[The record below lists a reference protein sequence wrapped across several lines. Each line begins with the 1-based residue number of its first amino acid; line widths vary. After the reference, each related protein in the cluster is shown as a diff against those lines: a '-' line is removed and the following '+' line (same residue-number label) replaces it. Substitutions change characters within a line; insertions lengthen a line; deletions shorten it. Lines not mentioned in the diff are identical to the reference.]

1 MEDKKFYLIRKEDL
15 IENPSARLPI
25 CLVLDTSGSMDG
37 APINELQ
44 EGIRIFY
51 KALEEDEIAK
61 LSAEIAIV
69 TFGNGGVQ
77 VLNDFAS
84 IERQNIPRLTAGG
97 LTPMGEAIEVA
108 LDLLEN
114 RKNEYKAAGVD
125 YYQPWMVVM
134 TDGMPTDDV
143 NNAIQRTKALVENRK
158 LVVFPLAIGE
168 QADKQVLEALSGKPA
183 LKLKGL
189 NFKDFFVWLSKSV
202 SKVSQSTPGEK
213 VKLDTQTIDQWAEV
227 F

>member
-1 MEDKKFYLIRKEDL
+1 MEDKKFYLIRREDL
-15 IENPSARLPI
+15 IDNPTPRIPI
-25 CLVLDTSGSMDG
+25 CLVLDTSGSMAG

-44 EGIRIFY
+44 EGVSIFY
-51 KALEEDEIAK
+51 QALEEDEIAK
-61 LSAEIAIV
+61 LSAEIAVV

-77 VLNDFAS
+77 VLNDFS
-84 IERQNIPRLTAGG
+84 SLERQSIPRLQAGG
-97 LTPMGEAIEVA
+97 LTPMGEAIEKA

-134 TDGMPTDDV
+134 TDGLPTDDV
-143 NNAIQRTKALVENRK
+143 NNAIIRTRELVDNRK
-158 LVVFPLAIGE
+158 LVVFPIAIGDN
-168 QADKQVLEALSGKPA
+168 ADKQVLQALSNKPP

-213 VKLDTQTIDQWAEV
+213 VKLDTKAIEEWAEI

>member
-15 IENPSARLPI
+15 IDNPSARLPI
-25 CLVLDTSGSMDG
+25 CLVLDASGSMAG
-37 APINELQ
+37 TPINELQ
-44 EGIRIFY
+44 EGVNIFY
-51 KALEEDEIAK
+51 QALNEDEIAK

-69 TFGNGGVQ
+69 TFGNEDVKI
-77 VLNDFAS
+77 LNDFAS
-84 IERQNIPRLTAGG
+84 LERQNVPRLIAEG

-108 LDLLEN
+108 LNLLEN
-114 RKNEYKAAGVD
+114 RKREYKAAGVD
-125 YYQPWMVVM
+125 YYQPWMVIM
-134 TDGMPTDDV
+134 TDGMPTDNV
-143 NNAIQRTKALVENRK
+143 NNAVQKTRALIEDRK

-168 QADKQVLEALSGKPA
+168 QADKQILEALSGKSA

-202 SKVSQSTPGEK
+202 SKVSQSTPGEA
-213 VKLDTQTIDQWAEV
+213 VKLDTKAIEQWAEI

>member
-1 MEDKKFYLIRKEDL
+1 MDKKYYLIRKEDL
-15 IENPSARLPI
+15 IENPSARLPV

-44 EGIRIFY
+44 EGINIFY
-51 KALEEDEIAK
+51 NALEEDEIAK
-61 LSAEIAIV
+61 LSAEIAVV
-69 TFGNGGVQ
+69 TFGEGGVQ

-84 IERQNIPRLTAGG
+84 LERQSIPRLRAGG
-97 LTPMGEAIEVA
+97 LTPMGEAIEKA
-108 LDLLEN
+108 LELLEN

-134 TDGMPTDDV
+134 TDGFPTDDV
-143 NNAIQRTKALVENRK
+143 NNAIAKTRALVDNKK
-158 LVVFPLAIGE
+158 LVVFPIAIGKD
-168 QADKQVLEALSGKPA
+168 ADKEVLEALSGKPA

-202 SKVSQSTPGEK
+202 SKVSQSTPGDK
-213 VKLDTQTIDQWAEV
+213 VKLDTDKINEWAEI

>member
-25 CLVLDTSGSMDG
+25 CLVLDISGSMDG

-44 EGIRIFY
+44 EGIGIFY

-134 TDGMPTDDV
+134 TDGMPTDNV
-143 NNAIQRTKALVENRK
+143 NNAIQRTRALAENRK

-168 QADKQVLEALSGKPA
+168 QADKQVLEALSNRTA

-213 VKLDTQTIDQWAEV
+213 VKLDTKIIEQWAEV

>member
-1 MEDKKFYLIRKEDL
+1 MEDKKLYLVRKEDL
-15 IENPSARLPI
+15 IENPTPRLPV
-25 CLVLDTSGSMDG
+25 CLVLDTSGSMQG
-37 APINELQ
+37 APINELN
-44 EGIRIFY
+44 EGVRIFY
-51 KALEEDEIAK
+51 KAILEDDIAR

-77 VLNDFAS
+77 ILNDFAS
-84 IERQNIPRLTAGG
+84 IERQNVPRLVADG
-97 LTPMGEAIEVA
+97 LTPMGQAINTA

-134 TDGMPTDDV
+134 TDGFPTDDV
-143 NNAIQRTKALVENRK
+143 TNAIQRTRQLVENRK
-158 LVVFPLAIGE
+158 LVVFPLAIGDG
-168 QADKQVLEALSGKPA
+168 ADKSVLEALSGKKA

-213 VKLDTQTIDQWAEV
+213 VKLDTKAIEEWAEV

>member
-15 IENPSARLPI
+15 IDNPSARLPI
-25 CLVLDTSGSMDG
+25 CLVLDTSGSMAG
-37 APINELQ
+37 TPINELQ
-44 EGIRIFY
+44 EGVNIFY
-51 KALEEDEIAK
+51 QALNEDEIAK

-69 TFGNGGVQ
+69 TFGNEDVKI
-77 VLNDFAS
+77 LNDFAS
-84 IERQNIPRLTAGG
+84 LERQNVPRLIAGG

-108 LDLLEN
+108 LNLLEN
-114 RKNEYKAAGVD
+114 RKREYKAAGVD
-125 YYQPWMVVM
+125 YYQPWMVIM
-134 TDGMPTDDV
+134 TDGMPTDNV
-143 NNAIQRTKALVENRK
+143 NNAVQKTRALIEDRK

-168 QADKQVLEALSGKPA
+168 QADKQVLESLSGKSA

-202 SKVSQSTPGEK
+202 SKVSQSTPGEA
-213 VKLDTQTIDQWAEV
+213 VKLDTKAIEQWAEI